1 MKITVK
7 WRNGNTGQ
15 VYEDQFPPKAP
26 LKAVKVILL
35 AASDWA
41 SPADADKYVAKKT
54 MDGAALDESKSL
66 EELGVSDGDALFLM
80 LA

>member
-1 MKITVK
+1 MK
-7 WRNGNTGQ
+7 WRNGNTGV

-26 LKAVKVILL
+26 LNAVKVILL
-35 AASDWA
+35 AASGWA

-54 MDGAALDESKSL
+54 MAGGALDESKSL